1 MEDDMSGRI
10 AGKDLL
16 LVGSIPFDTSE
27 EVFHAVSASG
37 IAEALPCVPDGEVGE
52 RLAWIIKLS
61 YRLYHGHP
69 DIETVHRPAPVNGVA
84 SWFPPTARD
93 NWSFR
98 LRPGVRE
105 LHFGDLGWCL
115 GYARDA
121 INSYFVFR
129 TLREKGLLPKDIRFQ
144 VSLPLT
150 FSGMGAMFHDPGDW
164 AVMAPAYEEAM
175 RSEIATIVE
184 KIPPGD
190 LAIQWDMAVELGML
204 EAAVWQTNPYW
215 KESGTS
221 FMDLISGTVERMARA
236 IPAEAML
243 GYHLCYGT
251 LGAWPMGH
259 GKDLS
264 VQVKCVEMMVR
275 LSGRAVDFVHLPIID
290 RAPEDYYAPLA
301 DLRAGDTK
309 IYLGVVHNVADRE
322 DYRRKLALAGRYLSD
337 FGVSAPCGL
346 GREAMGQVPQLL
358 GDHATALALLK
369 DWRQSERD

>member
-1 MEDDMSGRI
+1 MSRRI

-16 LVGSIPFDTSE
+16 MVGSIPFDTIE
-27 EVFHAVSASG
+27 EVFRAVSASG
-37 IAEALPCVPDGEVGE
+37 IAEALPCIPDGEVGE
-52 RLAWIIKLS
+52 RLGWIVMLS

-69 DIETVHRPAPVNGVA
+69 DIETLQRPAPVNGVA
-84 SWFPPTARD
+84 SWFPRTAQD

-98 LRPGVRE
+98 LRPAVRE

-129 TLREKGLLPKDIRFQ
+129 TLREKGLLPQDICFQ

-150 FSGMGAMFHDPGDW
+150 FSGMGAMFRNPADW

-175 RSEIATIVE
+175 RAEIANIVA

-204 EAAVWQTNPYW
+204 EGAVWQSSPYW
-215 KESGTS
+215 KQSGTDPL
-221 FMDLISGTVERMARA
+221 DLIGGTVERMSPA
-236 IPAEAML
+236 IPAETLL

-251 LGAWPMGH
+251 LGGWPMRH

-264 VQVKCVEMMVR
+264 VQVKCVEMMLR
-275 LSGRAVDFVHLPIID
+275 RSGRPVDFVHLPIID
-290 RAPEDYYAPLA
+290 HAPEEYYAPLSE
-301 DLRAGDTK
+301 LRPGDTK
-309 IYLGVVHNVADRE
+309 VYLGIVHNIADRE
-322 DYRRKLALAGRYLSD
+322 DYRRKLDLAGRYLGD
-337 FGVSAPCGL
+337 FGVAAPCGL

-358 GDHATALALLK
+358 QDHATALSLLK
-369 DWRQSERD
+369 DWRRSRGG

>member
-1 MEDDMSGRI
+1 MSRRI
-10 AGKDLL
+10 GDKDLL
-16 LVGSIPFDTSE
+16 MVGSIPFDTSE
-27 EVFHAVSASG
+27 EVFRAVSESG
-37 IAEALPCVPDGEVGE
+37 IAEALPSIPDGEVGE
-52 RLAWIIKLS
+52 RLGWIVMLS

-69 DIETVHRPAPVNGVA
+69 DIETLQRPAPVNGAA
-84 SWFPPTARD
+84 SWFPRTAQD

-129 TLREKGLLPKDIRFQ
+129 TLREKELLPKDIRFQ

-150 FSGMGAMFHDPGDW
+150 FSGMGAMFRNPADW
-164 AVMAPAYEEAM
+164 ALMAPAYEEAM
-175 RSEIATIVE
+175 RAEIANIVA

-204 EAAVWQTNPYW
+204 EGAVWSDNPYW
-215 KESGTS
+215 KQSGTDP
-221 FMDLISGTVERMARA
+221 MDLIAGTVERMSPA

-251 LGAWPMGH
+251 LGGWPMRH

-264 VQVKCVEMMVR
+264 VQTKCVEMMLR
-275 LSGRAVDFVHLPIID
+275 RSGRAVDFVHLPIID
-290 RAPEDYYAPLA
+290 HAPEEYYAPLA
-301 DLRAGDTK
+301 ELRRGDTK
-309 IYLGVVHNVADRE
+309 VYLGVVHDIADRE
-322 DYRRKLALAGRYLSD
+322 DYRRKLALAGRYLGD
-337 FGVSAPCGL
+337 FGVAAPCGL

-358 GDHATALALLK
+358 HDHATALALLK
-369 DWRQSERD
+369 DWRRTRG

>member
-1 MEDDMSGRI
+1 MNGRI

-16 LVGSIPFDTSE
+16 MVGSIPFDTSE
-27 EVFHAVSASG
+27 EVFRAVSASG
-37 IAEALPCVPDGEVGE
+37 IAEALPCIPDGEVGE
-52 RLAWIIKLS
+52 RLGWIVMLS

-69 DIETVHRPAPVNGVA
+69 DIETLQRPAPVNGVA
-84 SWFPPTARD
+84 SWFPRTAQD

-129 TLREKGLLPKDIRFQ
+129 TLREKGLLPKDLRFQ

-150 FSGMGAMFHDPGDW
+150 FSGMGAMFRNPADW

-175 RSEIATIVE
+175 RAEIATIVE

-190 LAIQWDMAVELGML
+190 LAIQWDMAVELGLM
-204 EAAVWQTNPYW
+204 EAGAWDDDPAAQ
-215 KESGTS
+215 KAHK
-221 FMDLISGTVERMARA
+221 DRMELVGGMVARMSPA
-236 IPAEAML
+236 IPAETML

-251 LGAWPMGH
+251 LGGWPMRH

-264 VQVKCVEMMVR
+264 VQVRAVDMMLR
-275 LSGRAVDFVHLPIID
+275 RAGRAVDFVHLPIVD
-290 RAPEDYYAPLA
+290 HAPGEYYAPLA
-301 DLRAGDTK
+301 ELKPGGTK
-309 IYLGVVHNVADRE
+309 VYLGVIHNLPDRD
-322 DYRRKLALAGRYLSD
+322 DYRRKLSLLGRYISD
-337 FGVSAPCGL
+337 FGVAAPCGL
-346 GREAMGQVPQLL
+346 GREAMGQVPALL
-358 GDHATALALLK
+358 GDHAAALALLK
-369 DWRQSERD
+369 DWRKSGSRASA